1 MSENSPRRFSP
12 DALAAMTGRTVPRP
26 ALELSVGAALAGL
39 GVSLC
44 LHRVGETR
52 RASDWQ
58 PGLCIPPSTLDDL
71 VELLLSRR
79 PGSSANWLSLSFD
92 DGYRDAAEY
101 VRTRAARFPA
111 VEFFFFV
118 CPQKV
123 EGRAGFRWDLVEQRL
138 KGGVPRATALELLA
152 EPHVVEWENARD
164 DLHGLADERDFA
176 MVDLAEVRALAAMP
190 NVIVGNHSTMHASP
204 KSLSNDVA
212 EADYRTSR
220 DDFERLIGPQ
230 KHFAFPFGTPRHH
243 IEQRHVD
250 VLRGLGDFMVWTT
263 EARPYR
269 LSERKPGAVLPRFP
283 IDGLKPATELAAS
296 IAARSVAF
304 RLRGTKHRYGDT

>member
-1 MSENSPRRFSP
+1 MAGS
-12 DALAAMTGRTVPRP
+12 TVPRP

-52 RASDWQ
+52 RPSDWQ

-71 VELLLSRR
+71 LEVLLSRR

-123 EGRAGFRWDLVEQRL
+123 ERRAGFRWDLVEQRL

-164 DLHGLADERDFA
+164 DLHGLADEPDFA

-204 KSLSNDVA
+204 KSLSNEVA

-220 DDFERLIGPQ
+220 EDFERLIGPQ

-269 LSERKPGAVLPRFP
+269 LSERRPGAVLPRFP
-283 IDGLKPATELAAS
+283 IDGLKPASELAAS

-304 RLRGTKHRYGDT
+304 RLRGTKHHY